1 MLKAIKVFFDKKI
14 SSRPQQD
21 SGHAL
26 RLATAALMI
35 EMMLD
40 DGETH
45 DAELNVLIE
54 KLQQTFALDIKET
67 TELYNLAHEEVREAV
82 DYHPFT
88 HLIAKKFSPTQKIQV
103 IENLW
108 AIAYAD
114 NHLDPYEELMVRR
127 IADLI
132 YVSHSDFIKAKH
144 RALKES

>member
-1 MLKAIKVFFDKKI
+1 MLKAIKLFFEEQLSVVPEQNLDY
-14 SSRPQQD
+14 S
-21 SGHAL
+21 L

-40 DGETH
+40 DGEVY
-45 DAELNVLIE
+45 DVEVNVLIE
-54 KLQQTFALDIKET
+54 KLQQTFKLDIKET
-67 TELYNLAHEEVREAV
+67 TELYNLAREEVKEAV
-82 DYHPFT
+82 DYHQFT
-88 HLIAKKFSPTQKIQV
+88 NLIAKNFSQAQKIKV

-114 NHLDPYEELMVRR
+114 NELDQYEELMVRR

-144 RALKES
+144 KVIKEI

>member
-1 MLKAIKVFFDKKI
+1 MLKAIKLFFEEQM
-14 SSRPQQD
+14 SVAVEQD
-21 SGHAL
+21 IEHSL

-40 DGETH
+40 DGTVH
-45 DAELNVLIE
+45 DAEVNMLIE

-67 TELYNLAHEEVREAV
+67 TELYNLAQAEVKEAV
-82 DYHPFT
+82 DYHQFT
-88 HLIAKKFSPTQKIQV
+88 SLIAKNFSQAQKIQV

-114 NHLDPYEELMVRR
+114 NKLDQYEELMVRR

-144 RALKES
+144 KIINDS

>member
-1 MLKAIKVFFDKKI
+1 MLRAIKLFFEEQI
-14 SSRPQQD
+14 STAPEKNIEHS
-21 SGHAL
+21 L

-40 DGETH
+40 DGAVH
-45 DAELNVLIE
+45 DAEVNMLIE
-54 KLQQTFALDIKET
+54 KLQQTFELDIKET
-67 TELYNLAHEEVREAV
+67 TELYNLAQAEVKEAV
-82 DYHPFT
+82 DYHQFT
-88 HLIAKKFSPTQKIQV
+88 NLIAKNFSQAQKIQV

-114 NHLDPYEELMVRR
+114 NELDQYEELMVRR

-144 RALKES
+144 KIIKEI

>member
-1 MLKAIKVFFDKKI
+1 MLRAIQLFFEEKI
-14 SSRPQQD
+14 IVVQEQD
-21 SGHAL
+21 LDHSL

-40 DGETH
+40 DGKTH
-45 DAELNVLIE
+45 DAEVDVL
-54 KLQQTFALDIKET
+54 KKRLQQTFSLSVDET
-67 TELYNLAHEEVREAV
+67 SNLFDLAYAAVKQAV
-82 DYHPFT
+82 DYHQFT
-88 HLIAKKFSPTQKIQV
+88 TLIAKNFSQSQKIKV

-114 NHLDPYEELMVRR
+114 GHLDPYEELMVRR

-144 RALKES
+144 NIINET